1 MTTVNNNVMAIIKA
15 QDALGVA
22 ELKATELVKTS
33 KAKMV
38 DLVITTV
45 GEAPTYDGLMGF
57 RTEFTS
63 ALEGLGVASG
73 TASQRY
79 TRLMKAVEADDRYN
93 FERPASTN
101 ADAERKAKAKGEFAN
116 LNEAEVQELYA
127 EAIAS
132 KDYKTIAKLGRE
144 QEKREKMLERADK
157 QKDKVA
163 RENLL
168 ATFKE
173 LDLPTLQLLNWT
185 LYHQKEVK
193 ALIKQ

>member
-1 MTTVNNNVMAIIKA
+1 METVNKNVMAIIKA

-22 ELKATELVKTS
+22 ELKAVELVKTS

-57 RTEFTS
+57 RTEFVGT
-63 ALEGLGVASG
+63 LEGLGVATN
-73 TASQRY
+73 TANQRFS
-79 TRLMKAVEADDRYN
+79 RLVKAVESDDRYN

-116 LNEAEVQELYA
+116 LNEAEVQELYD
-127 EAIAS
+127 EAIA
-132 KDYKTIAKLGRE
+132 KRDYKTISKLGAE
-144 QEKREKMLERADK
+144 QEKRVKMLERAEK

-193 ALIKQ
+193 ALIK